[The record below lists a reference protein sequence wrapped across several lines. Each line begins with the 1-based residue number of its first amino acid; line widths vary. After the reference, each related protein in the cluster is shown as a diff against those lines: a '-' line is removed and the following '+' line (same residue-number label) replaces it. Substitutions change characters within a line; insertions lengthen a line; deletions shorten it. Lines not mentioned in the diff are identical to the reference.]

1 MIGLER
7 RFIVVD
13 VQDTTIRSI
22 SRPNP
27 QAGMVA
33 KSFECDE
40 LIMAVAIEWH
50 FKKAG
55 EGCGSIINRSC
66 GNHWLTLSQLE
77 H

>member
-1 MIGLER
+1 MVAKNPLTRALVFLILLGLER

-40 LIMAVAIEWH
+40 LIMIAH
-50 FKKAG
+50 FPPKN
-55 EGCGSIINRSC
+55 EN
-66 GNHWLTLSQLE
+66 NN
-77 H
+77 

>member
-1 MIGLER
+1 
-7 RFIVVD
+7 
-13 VQDTTIRSI
+13 
-22 SRPNP
+22 
-27 QAGMVA
+27 
-33 KSFECDE
+33 